1 MGWVRKRAG
10 DDGKP
15 RYQANYRD
23 ARGRVQTAG
32 TFATKRDAERA
43 WLQRELL
50 LSQGRLGA
58 ADTGK
63 LSVTRYVEDIWF
75 PNHVLEPSTRESY
88 RYVLNKHL
96 LPFFGPMRMVD
107 VLPSHV
113 REWVSERT
121 AAGVSPATVRH
132 TKIVLSAVFT
142 TALNDQVTL
151 LHPCK
156 GVKTPAV
163 PVKEIR
169 IITPEQFEAIY
180 DAVPD
185 GQLKLLVETAIDSG
199 LRWGELT
206 ELRGHDLDPASRIL
220 TVTRAVVQVNPK
232 FHPTGGR
239 FHVKPYPKSRHARR
253 MRLSED
259 LVHSLVAHQRQA
271 ALKPDDLLFTA
282 PGFRAEPTTTP
293 ALRLVLDE
301 VEDPGLTDPDA
312 HGRQYVHGTL
322 SAYTAGRCRCPVCR
336 RAIADYRAARRSDG
350 KDAPRQPRQLDT
362 DGHLPRD
369 WFTRKVWRPAIAA
382 AGLELPLRIHD
393 LRHAHA
399 SWLLAG
405 GADLQVVKER
415 LGHASI
421 ATTERYLHTLP
432 DADDTALDALD
443 RVRASTR
450 RPAAGG
456 RP

>member
-1 MGWVRKRAG
+1 MGWLRKRV
-10 DDGKP
+10 DEDGKT

-23 ARGRVQTAG
+23 ARGRIQTAG

-43 WLQRELL
+43 WVQRELL

-63 LSVTRYVEDIWF
+63 LSFTRYVEDIWF
-75 PNHVLEPSTRESY
+75 PHHVLEPSTRESY

-96 LPFFGPMRMVD
+96 LPSLGPLRMVD
-107 VLPSHV
+107 ILPSHI
-113 REWVSERT
+113 REWVSERVE
-121 AAGVSPATVRH
+121 AGVSPATIRH
-132 TKIVLSAVFT
+132 SKIVLSAIFT

-156 GVKTPAV
+156 GVKTPTV
-163 PVKEIR
+163 PVKSFR
-169 IITPEQFEAIY
+169 IITPEQFEQIFAAI
-180 DAVPD
+180 PD

-206 ELRGHDLDPASRIL
+206 ELRGQDLDPVSRIL
-220 TVTRAVVQVNPK
+220 TVSRAVVQVNPK
-232 FHPTGGR
+232 FHPTGQR

-253 MRLSED
+253 MRLSTE
-259 LVHSLVAHQRQA
+259 LVRALVAHQRQYGLSA
-271 ALKPDDLLFTA
+271 DDLLFVA
-282 PGFRAEPTTTP
+282 PGIRSEPVRP
-293 ALRLVLDE
+293 ALRLVDDAS
-301 VEDPGLTDPDA
+301 EDPGLTEPNA
-312 HGRQYVHGTL
+312 RGRQYVHGTL
-322 SAYTAGRCRCPVCR
+322 SAYTAGRCRCALCR
-336 RAIADYRAARRSDG
+336 RGIADYRAQRRADG
-350 KDAPRQPRQLDT
+350 KDEPRQPRTPDT

-369 WFTRKVWRPAIAA
+369 WFTRTVWKPAVQA

-443 RVRASTR
+443 RVRAASR
-450 RPAAGG
+450 RPAATEGS
-456 RP
+456 

>member
-1 MGWVRKRAG
+1 MGWVRKHSTAAG
-10 DDGKP
+10 KT
-15 RYQANYRD
+15 RYTAIYRD
-23 ARGRVQTAG
+23 ARGNKRSAG
-32 TFATKRDAERA
+32 TFSTKRDAERA

-50 LSQGRLGA
+50 LSQGRLGS

-63 LSVTRYVEDIWF
+63 LTVARYVEDIWF

-113 REWVSERT
+113 REWVSDRT

-156 GVKTPAV
+156 GVKTPTV
-163 PVKEIR
+163 PVKEFR

-180 DAVPD
+180 QAVPD
-185 GQLKLLVETAIDSG
+185 GQLKLLIETAIDSG

-206 ELRGHDLDPASRIL
+206 ELRGSDLDPVSRIL
-220 TVTRAVVQVNPK
+220 TVTRAVVQVDPK

-253 MRLSED
+253 MRLSQD
-259 LVHSLVAHQRQA
+259 LVRALVEHQRQL

-282 PGFRAEPTTTP
+282 DGFRAQPATP
-293 ALRLVLDE
+293 ALRLVVDE
-301 VEDPGLTDPDA
+301 DEDPGLTEPNA
-312 HGRQYVHGTL
+312 QGRQYVHGTL
-322 SAYTAGRCRCPVCR
+322 SAYTAGRCRCAVCK
-336 RAIADYRAARRSDG
+336 RAIADYRATRRSDG
-350 KDAPRQPRQLDT
+350 KDEPRQPRQPDT

-369 WFTRKVWRPAIAA
+369 WFTRKIWKPAVAA

-450 RPAAGG
+450 RPTSSGSA
-456 RP
+456 